1 METLMKQITWTL
13 IVAFAAMPLEAIA
26 DRKAEAAC
34 AEVKVKIRNIEARM
48 RSGYTRAQGERYN
61 EKLREL
67 KALRY
72 KLCR

>member
-1 METLMKQITWTL
+1 MKRIARMLL
-13 IVAFAAMPLEAIA
+13 IALAAAPMTGAA

-34 AEVKVKIRNIEARM
+34 AEVKAKIRNIEARM
-48 RSGYTRAQGERYN
+48 RAGYTRAEGERYN

-67 KALRY
+67 KAKRH

>member
-1 METLMKQITWTL
+1 MKRIAWMLITA
-13 IVAFAAMPLEAIA
+13 IAVMPLTATA

-34 AEVKVKIRNIEARM
+34 AEVKAKIRNIEARM
-48 RSGYTRAQGERYN
+48 RSGYTHAQGERYK

-67 KALRY
+67 KARRY